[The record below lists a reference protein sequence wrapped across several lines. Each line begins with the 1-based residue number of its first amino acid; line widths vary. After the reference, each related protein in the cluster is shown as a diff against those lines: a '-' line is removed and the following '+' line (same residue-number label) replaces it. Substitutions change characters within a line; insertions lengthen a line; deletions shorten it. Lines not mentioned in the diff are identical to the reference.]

1 MNLGPIQ
8 ATVPLLCQEARG
20 QEVRVEAE
28 VKVQTMAS
36 VPQVVEDP
44 LRAPRL
50 LRDMPSLD
58 AAPMVGQEVGQEVT
72 FGVHSCRV
80 NNFIFWK
87 LLWKSP

>member
-8 ATVPLLCQEARG
+8 ATIPPFCQDARG
-20 QEVRVEAE
+20 QEAGVEAE
-28 VKVQTMAS
+28 VKVQTVAS
-36 VPQVVEDP
+36 MPQVVEDP

-50 LRDMPSLD
+50 LWDLPSLD
-58 AAPMVGQEVGQEVT
+58 AAPMVGQEVRQEVT

-87 LLWKSP
+87 LPWKTP